1 MVHVTVETVY
11 ETTTTAALG
20 AQRRARGLR
29 RRRLCNTLYVGSGA
43 AREALTT
50 LMVAGDRTQRG
61 C

>member
-29 RRRLCNTLYVGSGA
+29 RRRLCNTLYV
-43 AREALTT
+43 EA
-50 LMVAGDRTQRG
+50 VPPEKRRRP
-61 C
+61 